1 MSDALTVELQRTYR
15 SRFLPNSEY
24 RKAIWGLLIAHF
36 FRRYVHSNDVVLDL
50 GCGYGEF
57 INQIQCGRKF
67 AMDLNPD
74 AATHLVSEIKFF
86 LQDCSKP
93 WPLEDASLDVVF
105 TSNFLEHLPDKTSLS
120 RTLDEVRRSL
130 KPGGCFIALGPNIRY
145 VGGAYW
151 DFWDHHLPLTE
162 LALREVLSNL
172 GFFVERCCPKFLPYR
187 MTKGPR
193 YPLLLLRL
201 YLLLPLT
208 WNIFGKQF
216 LVVARK

>member
-1 MSDALTVELQRTYR
+1 MSQHLSLELQRTYR

-24 RKAIWGLLIAHF
+24 RKAIWSVLIAGF
-36 FRRYVHSNDVVLDL
+36 FQRYVHSTDVVFDL

-57 INQIQCGRKF
+57 INQIQCGGKF

-74 AATHLVSEIKFF
+74 APTHLMPEIKFF

-120 RTLDEVRRSL
+120 RTLDEARRSL
-130 KPGGCFIALGPNIRY
+130 KPGGCLIALGPNIRY

-162 LALREVLSNL
+162 LALKEVLSNL
-172 GFFVERCCPKFLPYR
+172 GFSVERCCPKFLPYR
-187 MTKGPR
+187 MSNGPR

-201 YLLLPLT
+201 YLLLPLI
-208 WNIFGKQF
+208 WRIFGKQY
-216 LVVARK
+216 LVIARK